1 MISPFSWMDVWSK
14 EVWEMYTVT
23 KPLNL
28 RGRRR
33 VMGEIVENCDV
44 EQSRAAFF
52 IRNGYLSEISEKQP
66 NTAGGSASVSAKKQ
80 KPEIKVDIP
89 IIKKDGAMALSTAP
103 ESVSMALWLIQT
115 AAAEAVPEI
124 AQVEDEDILII
135 LDACDTRKTVK
146 EAARIRAAELHGKN
160 AADKGGG

>member
-1 MISPFSWMDVWSK
+1 
-14 EVWEMYTVT
+14 MYTVT

-135 LDACDTRKTVK
+135 LDACGTRKTVK

>member
-1 MISPFSWMDVWSK
+1 
-14 EVWEMYTVT
+14 MYTVT

-80 KPEIKVDIP
+80 KPEIKVDIT

>member
-1 MISPFSWMDVWSK
+1 
-14 EVWEMYTVT
+14 MYAVT

-80 KPEIKVDIP
+80 KPKIKVDIP

>member
-1 MISPFSWMDVWSK
+1 
-14 EVWEMYTVT
+14 MYTVT

-89 IIKKDGAMALSTAP
+89 IIKKDGAMALSTA
-103 ESVSMALWLIQT
+103 
-115 AAAEAVPEI
+115 
-124 AQVEDEDILII
+124 
-135 LDACDTRKTVK
+135 
-146 EAARIRAAELHGKN
+146 
-160 AADKGGG
+160 

>member
-1 MISPFSWMDVWSK
+1 
-14 EVWEMYTVT
+14 MYTVT

-146 EAARIRAAELHGKN
+146 EAARIRAADLHGKN

>member
-1 MISPFSWMDVWSK
+1 
-14 EVWEMYTVT
+14 MYTVT

-52 IRNGYLSEISEKQP
+52 IRNGYLTEISEKQP

>member
-1 MISPFSWMDVWSK
+1 
-14 EVWEMYTVT
+14 MYTVT

-115 AAAEAVPEI
+115 AAAEAVPAFGNLKKI
-124 AQVEDEDILII
+124 WFWFL
-135 LDACDTRKTVK
+135 LC
-146 EAARIRAAELHGKN
+146 
-160 AADKGGG
+160 

>member
-1 MISPFSWMDVWSK
+1 
-14 EVWEMYTVT
+14 MYTVT

-33 VMGEIVENCDV
+33 VIGEIVGEHDV

-52 IRNGYLSEISEKQP
+52 IRNGYLSEINEKRP
-66 NTAGGSASVSAKKQ
+66 DTAGSSASVSVEKQ
-80 KPEIKVDIP
+80 KPESKVDIP

-124 AQVEDEDILII
+124 GRVEDEDILII

-160 AADKGGG
+160 AANKGGG